1 MLLFERAGILL
12 QHTNLSFEQK
22 GVMNPAVIVHN
33 NQIHMFY
40 RAVSAEGISTIG
52 YCQLSAPLVISTR
65 NHKPIL
71 IGNTAAEQKGMEDP
85 RIVCIDDLFFL
96 SYTAYDGITAL
107 GSLLLS
113 QDLQNFFGKRI
124 IVAQEKQ
131 IRQQVNNPIQ
141 LRWDKNLVFFPR
153 RINGK
158 IYFMHRI
165 KPHILLTSV
174 PEIEHINEDF
184 WKHIGKPKVNI
195 PLVLNARSCGAIY
208 EGAGCPP
215 IETLFGWLII
225 YHAAYQLD
233 GQTIYKVHVA
243 LLDLNEPS
251 LVLAE
256 LPYAVLEPLTSYERK
271 GNVNNVVFPT
281 ASIEKDDRIYVYY
294 GAADT
299 CIACAYFS
307 KSEILEEL
315 LKNPTNENYDS

>member
-1 MLLFERAGILL
+1 
-12 QHTNLSFEQK
+12 
-22 GVMNPAVIVHN
+22 MNPAVIVHN

-153 RINGK
+153 RINDK

-174 PEIEHINEDF
+174 PEIEQINEDF

-225 YHAAYQLD
+225 YHAAYLLD

>member
-12 QHTNLSFEQK
+12 QHTKLSFEQK

-85 RIVCIDDLFFL
+85 RVVCIDDLFFL

-174 PEIEHINEDF
+174 PEIEQINEDF

>member
-65 NHKPIL
+65 NYKPIL

-131 IRQQVNNPIQ
+131 IKHQVNNPIQ

-174 PEIEHINEDF
+174 PEIEQINEDF

-225 YHAAYQLD
+225 YHAAYLLD

-256 LPYAVLEPLTSYERK
+256 LPYAALEPLTSYERK

-307 KSEILEEL
+307 KSEMLEEL

>member
-1 MLLFERAGILL
+1 
-12 QHTNLSFEQK
+12 
-22 GVMNPAVIVHN
+22 MNPAVIVHN

-40 RAVSAEGISTIG
+40 RAVSTEGISTIG

-131 IRQQVNNPIQ
+131 IRHQVNNPIQ

-174 PEIEHINEDF
+174 PEIEQINEDF

-195 PLVLNARSCGAIY
+195 PLILNARSCGAIY